1 LANDVRFQI
10 RPQPVGSK
18 GDVEESVPEGI
29 LVMIMD
35 PSAAFGRFP

>member
-1 LANDVRFQI
+1 MRFQI

-18 GDVEESVPEGI
+18 GYRGAVPEGI